1 MAYLK
6 QWAPRAL
13 KDIELRVPALLP
25 RAHHGKG
32 RAMQREAVEAAGE
45 AVDLA
50 YLDPPYNQHSYL
62 GNYHVWETLVRG
74 DQPETYGVAQKRD
87 DCRVRRSA
95 FNTRKG
101 CEVALR
107 EVLSQ
112 LQARAVV
119 VSFSDE
125 GYISREALEEALGGL
140 WGGAARVTT
149 MAHDYKRYVGAQIGI
164 YNPQG
169 EKVGRVGRLRN
180 QEYLFVATRAE

>member
-1 MAYLK
+1 
-6 QWAPRAL
+6 
-13 KDIELRVPALLP
+13 
-25 RAHHGKG
+25 
-32 RAMQREAVEAAGE
+32 MQREAVEAAGE

-74 DQPETYGVAQKRD
+74 DTPETYGVAQKRD

-101 CEVALR
+101 CEAALR

-125 GYISREALEEALGGL
+125 GYISREALEDALGGL

-149 MAHDYKRYVGAQIGI
+149 VAHDYKRYVGAQIGI